1 MWNLLRKRFSRMS
14 MRSKLFLTI
23 IAMVTLIDLLIV
35 LFLPAYSRSFVYED
49 LTASARS
56 TSGMIAD
63 RIARASSIQAGIQQ
77 FAERHS
83 NSVRFIVVLDSAGNE
98 VSSINRSLAEE
109 ARAFDVGDEP
119 IYDSRLQLFTLRSRF
134 PFSAEATGILFVGY
148 SGTRL
153 EQRLVESRWV
163 SVGFSGAVMILG
175 IIAAFFV
182 SRIITR
188 PLREVAATV
197 ESISAGNLSERID
210 IHTDDELGQV
220 ATAFNAMVENLEFAY
235 RELRTSIA
243 DLQHKADDLQHE
255 VNERQK
261 AVEAMQE
268 SEHRYRTL
276 SDATFEGIVL
286 EESGRIVDAN
296 DQLLDLLGY
305 QREELLD
312 RSSADMLAPE
322 SRRVGQEPEMPGAS
336 EVQEQLCLRKD
347 GSTFPVEMRSRDLL
361 FGGQRFR
368 VTAVRDITERK
379 RAEEELRRANDS
391 LERKVHDR
399 TAELRTTNT
408 VLQKEIDERMA
419 IERALRESEARYRS
433 LVNNMKEVVFQ
444 TDGEGRWT
452 FLNPSWSLITGY
464 HLEDSLGR
472 PAFEFMLD
480 DDRPLSAELFDCL
493 RNGTHEFCHKELR
506 FRTVDGRARWLEM
519 FARAMRDPNRQLVA
533 TSGTLRDVTDLR
545 IVERALRDS
554 KEFLDRIVNS
564 VGDPLFV
571 KDRQHR
577 LAVVNDSMCSFMG
590 KDRSELLGKS
600 DYDILSK
607 AEADAVWS
615 KDEEVFLS
623 GIESTNEE
631 TMTDALGTVRTVM
644 TKKNLYQDDKGQE
657 FLVGIIRDVTVLK
670 QAEREIRQLNEE
682 LERRV
687 AVRTYELQT
696 TNKELLREI
705 GERKRIEAEL
715 RKLTRAIEQS
725 PISVV
730 ITDIHG
736 NIEYVN
742 PKFVEVTGYA
752 PEEVLGKNPR
762 VLKSGR
768 LSAEMYKDMWRTIL
782 SGQEWRGEFQNKKK
796 NGEIFWEQATISPIK
811 DVKGQL
817 THFIAAKEDITE
829 RKAIEAQFRR
839 TQRLEIIGT
848 LAGGIAHD
856 LNNVLAPI
864 LMGIQILRLKVHD
877 DKGKQ
882 IISTIEASANRGADI
897 VKQVLTFAR
906 GSEGERSVLQVKHL
920 LREVE
925 EIAHETFPRS
935 IKIGTHIPKD
945 LWVVNGD
952 ATQLHQVFMNLCVNA
967 RDAMP
972 DGGSLTITAENIQID
987 DRFASLHVGAK
998 KGAHVII
1005 IVADTGMGI
1014 TPEVME
1020 KIFDPFFTTKDIGK
1034 GTGLGL
1040 PTVQTIVR
1048 SHGGFVTVYSEVGKG
1063 TQFKVYLPAGEV
1075 RAGVKAET
1083 EPAEIPRGNGELI
1096 LVVDDEQSVREITR
1110 EILGSFGYEVLL
1122 ARDGMEALA
1131 IFNKHA
1137 NEIRVVLTDMMM
1149 PQMDGAVLIRELRAV
1164 SPDVRIIA
1172 ASGLAN
1178 YENSNEL
1185 HLENVHAFLTK
1196 PYKAERLLW
1205 VLDTVL
1211 R

>member
-1 MWNLLRKRFSRMS
+1 

-23 IAMVTLIDLLIV
+23 IGLFTLIDLLLV
-35 LFLPAYSRSFVYED
+35 LAIPAYVWSIELDHLTGNARSASGFLAD
-49 LTASARS
+49 RLRTASDPQATVERFVERARGS
-56 TSGMIAD
+56 L
-63 RIARASSIQAGIQQ
+63 RW
-77 FAERHS
+77 
-83 NSVRFIVVLDSAGNE
+83 VVVLDANGNAVAAVNRPGDSPALGNGNGE
-98 VSSINRSLAEE
+98 ESS
-109 ARAFDVGDEP
+109 
-119 IYDSRLQLFTLRSRF
+119 YDSATKLLILRI
-134 PFSAEATGILFVGY
+134 PVALSADQTGNLVCAY
-148 SGTRL
+148 SGQQAL
-153 EQRLVESRWV
+153 ERASRAHWIALAFGGV
-163 SVGFSGAVMILG
+163 VFVMG
-175 IIAAFFV
+175 MVAAFFI
-182 SRIITR
+182 SRFTTR

-322 SRRVGQEPEMPGAS
+322 SRRAGQEPGMPGAS

-379 RAEEELRRANDS
+379 RAEEALRRANDS
-391 LERKVHDR
+391 LERKVQHR
-399 TAELRTTNT
+399 TAELQTTNT
-408 VLQKEIDERMA
+408 VLQKEIDERMT
-419 IERALRESEARYRS
+419 IERALRESEERYRS

-472 PAFEFMLD
+472 SAFEFMLD
-480 DDRPLSAELFDCL
+480 DDRPLSVELFECL
-493 RNGTHEFCHKELR
+493 RDGTHEFCHKELR
-506 FRTVDGRARWLEM
+506 FHTVDGRARWLEM
-519 FARAMRDPNRQLVA
+519 FARATRDSNRRLVA

-545 IVERALRDS
+545 IVEQALRDS

-590 KDRSELLGKS
+590 KDRGELLGKS
-600 DYDILSK
+600 DYDVLSK
-607 AEADAVWS
+607 AEADVVWS

-631 TMTDALGTVRTVM
+631 TMTDVLGTVRTVM
-644 TKKNLYQDDKGQE
+644 TKKNLYRDDKGQE
-657 FLVGIIRDVTVLK
+657 YLVGIIRDVTVLK

-687 AVRTYELQT
+687 AIRTYELQT

-705 GERKRIEAEL
+705 NERKRIEAEL
-715 RKLTRAIEQS
+715 RKLTRAVEQS

-768 LSAEMYKDMWRTIL
+768 LSAELYKDMWRTIMA
-782 SGQEWRGEFQNKKK
+782 GQEWRGEFQNKKK
-796 NGEIFWEQATISPIK
+796 NGELFWEQATISPIK

-829 RKAIEAQFRR
+829 RKAIESQFRR

-972 DGGSLTITAENIQID
+972 DGGSLTITAENIHID

-1178 YENSNEL
+1178 YESSNEL